1 MPFIIQI
8 INQNPFTEKVAE
20 MDKKTVEKKKAIRF
34 FSVTMMVLLVCSIL
48 IWGFQTSWGKV
59 HIERIYI
66 NSQDGTSVSSL
77 IYIPENATDET
88 PAPAAVIYHGRSNHA
103 HSNDTWSMELARR
116 GFVVLSPDLQG
127 GGESDP
133 DIDRGVQAITTAQY
147 ANNLSFVQK
156 DSLNLVGYSAGTAT
170 VLQTYGAMP
179 EKVNSV
185 CMVFGP
191 FMMQMAGG
199 FDFVDAHFGLIKS
212 TADQYDY
219 HFIGDP
225 DACLAATADMA
236 GIDGLEP
243 NKDYDRNGKLFRY
256 AVIDGTLHQTGNIS
270 GATISEIVKFEN
282 DVVDTPVKLENTD
295 LAWKPQQLISGIAC
309 IAMMFLLAALVNLL
323 MQNEFFA
330 SAANAVPKGGTPR
343 KGFKAWAIDLL
354 FSLVIPALIFVHVSA
369 YTIKWTGL
377 GTKWVK
383 ILPSANLNGIMAWLV
398 VLALIGIVR
407 MIIKS
412 AKAKKAGTPL
422 TLGDYALGADG
433 DTKIDWSKP
442 AKGFLMALI
451 VAVFVFTWLW
461 LIEGF
466 MGINYQVWNLSTYL
480 KMSPMRIV
488 RAIPYCL
495 IIFFV
500 MFVGNMSQRILPSTG
515 NEKKDMWRAVI
526 INTVLTASALF
537 VLLLAQYGGSMLI
550 GTGQTIIPQIDIYGT
565 GQNTSSGSLDFAFGY
580 CYMMGGTT
588 GVVTYLYRK
597 YGNIW
602 VGVIPA
608 AIFAGLVTLSG
619 FTVLG

>member
-1 MPFIIQI
+1 MLI
-8 INQNPFTEKVAE
+8 
-20 MDKKTVEKKKAIRF
+20 
-34 FSVTMMVLLVCSIL
+34 LLVCSIF

-59 HIERIYI
+59 HVERIYL

-147 ANNLSFVQK
+147 ANNLSFVKK

-179 EKVNSV
+179 DKVNSV

-225 DACLAATADMA
+225 DACLAATAEMS

-282 DVVDTPVKLENTD
+282 DVVDAPVKLDNSD
-295 LAWKPQQLISGIAC
+295 LAWKPQQLFSGVAC

-343 KGFKAWAIDLL
+343 KGAKAWCIDLL

-407 MIIKS
+407 MVIKS
-412 AKAKKAGTPL
+412 NKAKKAGTPL

-515 NEKKDMWRAVI
+515 SEKKDMWRAVI

-608 AIFAGLVTLSG
+608 AMFAGLVTLSG